1 MIKSM
6 THNKA
11 NLAKIMVATITI
23 SSESGRS
30 SFGEKPDLLFARLN
44 DQD

>member
-1 MIKSM
+1 MIQSM

-11 NLAKIMVATITI
+11 NIAKFMIATIPI

-30 SFGEKPDLLFARLN
+30 SFGEKPDLLFARLK